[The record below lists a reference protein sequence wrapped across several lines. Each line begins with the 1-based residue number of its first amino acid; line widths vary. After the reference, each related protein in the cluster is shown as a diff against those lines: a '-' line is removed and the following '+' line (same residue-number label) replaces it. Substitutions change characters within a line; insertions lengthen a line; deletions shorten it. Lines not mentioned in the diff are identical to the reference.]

1 MESSVLDPSVI
12 AINSGSGVMIFDF
25 ESDFAGSLRCI
36 PMITRQKL
44 DVVGIKLSLRQWSRF
59 SREERGTLTELSC
72 EMPDEQSAYRAFV
85 LQLISER
92 SDEQPTYLLTQ
103 NFDDWRRNDRM
114 PESVKVQSSA
124 DDVPPPTAEQW
135 ATLTPLQRF
144 SLIKLARSKH
154 ENENFVPAMK
164 EFGIL

>member
-1 MESSVLDPSVI
+1 
-12 AINSGSGVMIFDF
+12 MIFDF

-44 DVVGIKLSLRQWSRF
+44 DIVGIKLSLRQWSRF

-72 EMPDEQSAYRAFV
+72 ETPDEQTAYRALV
-85 LQLISER
+85 LQLIAAR
-92 SDEQPTYLLTQ
+92 SDEAPTYLLTQ
-103 NFDDWRRNDRM
+103 NFDDWQRNDRM
-114 PESVKVQSSA
+114 PEAVKVQSVA
-124 DDVPPPTAEQW
+124 DGVLPPTAEQW
-135 ATLTPLQRF
+135 AALTPLQRF